1 MGTSNY
7 SDEFKR
13 DAVHQITVRE
23 VSRRLGV
30 SPHSLYKWMKLF
42 GDPVPKNPGVD
53 HEAEN
58 RRLKRELTRVTEER
72 DILKRQRRTSRASPN
87 EVRRHPGASR
97 GVWRPGHV
105 PGAAGSFLGL
115 LCMA

>member
-13 DAVHQITVRE
+13 DAVHQITVRGYPVRE

-30 SPHSLYKWMKLF
+30 STHSLYKWMKLF

-58 RRLKRELTRVTEER
+58 RRLKRELARVTEER
-72 DILKRQRRTSRASPN
+72 DILKNRS
-87 EVRRHPGASR
+87 
-97 GVWRPGHV
+97 
-105 PGAAGSFLGL
+105 GL
-115 LCMA
+115 EPACAR